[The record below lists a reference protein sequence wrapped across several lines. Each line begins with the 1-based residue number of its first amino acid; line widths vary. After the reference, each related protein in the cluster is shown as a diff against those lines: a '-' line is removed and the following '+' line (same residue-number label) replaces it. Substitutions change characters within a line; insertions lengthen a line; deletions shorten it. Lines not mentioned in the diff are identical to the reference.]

1 MTKQRVELINSIS
14 FVACL
19 LSILMGVAVGAL
31 GIWDVLPASSG
42 LLWRAL
48 GTCAVCFVGSVFASL
63 AIRCFKTNE

>member
-1 MTKQRVELINSIS
+1 
-14 FVACL
+14 
-19 LSILMGVAVGAL
+19 
-31 GIWDVLPASSG
+31 